1 MSRKISIS
9 KRINAILA
17 LLIVFLLVLA
27 TNRIDQRNFDV
38 ARECVTEVYKDRVLV
53 QGYIFS
59 ISNVITNKKL
69 SLKDSSSQNFNPKEN
84 ERIDQLLDNFE
95 ATKLTISEGNHLKK
109 LRESFETLTKL
120 EAQQN
125 VTNSTDLKEKK
136 DTTLKEMSASLID
149 LSKIQISASKDLTH
163 SAQKS
168 LEVSELLSNLEIIF
182 LIITGIAIQFILF
195 YRVRKTN

>member
-69 SLKDSSSQNFNPKEN
+69 SLKDSNSQNFNPKEN

-95 ATKLTISEGNHLKK
+95 ATKLTISEGNHLK
-109 LRESFETLTKL
+109 
-120 EAQQN
+120 
-125 VTNSTDLKEKK
+125 NSTDLKEKK